1 VLLIAL
7 SIVTFALIAM
17 LAHMSICARRLER
30 NLDAML
36 IEQVDRLDR
45 IERDVGRMRQALDS
59 VSTSRVTIDTSQKTG
74 DRADALLVT
83 RAPGMRSTDT
93 LH

>member
-17 LAHMSICARRLER
+17 LAHMSLCARRLER

-45 IERDVGRMRQALDS
+45 IERDVDRVRQALDS
-59 VSTSRVTIDTSQKTG
+59 VDTSRVTIDIRRKTG
-74 DRADALLVT
+74 GGADALLAT
-83 RAPGMRSTDT
+83 RDPGMRSTDT